1 MSVTNVYVAK
11 LAGANIFDTAGDRIG
26 KVRDVLVVYRKTG
39 APRVVGFI
47 VDVPGLRHIFLGIGR
62 ITSIEHSHIVA
73 TGVINTRR
81 FEQRSSETRII
92 GELLGK
98 RVRTGDSVVKTIEDV
113 SITLTPAGEWE
124 IGQLFLRSPKTKAF
138 SKGPTSFASWNDTVF
153 EDTPH
158 PQSAEALIA
167 SYSELRPADLAN
179 TLLEL
184 PETRRKEVV
193 GELSDERLAD
203 VIEELP
209 ETDQIDII
217 SDLEPTR
224 AADVLDQM
232 DPDDAADLIASLP
245 ENTSTQLLDLM
256 DPEEAADVRNL
267 LSWDANSA
275 GGLMTTDA
283 IVLSSDST
291 VAEGLAIIS
300 KYEMDPTIAS
310 TIYITLPPYETPT
323 GRFIGV
329 VHFQTMLRY
338 PPNTR
343 LGALIDESVTPIMV
357 STPASEVAVHLATYN
372 LISAPVI
379 DKVHRLLGIVTIDDV
394 LDMLL
399 PEDWRTQTR
408 EISIIDSGEEKND

>member
-1 MSVTNVYVAK
+1 MSVTNVYVAR
-11 LAGANIFDTAGDRIG
+11 LSGANIFNTAGDRIG
-26 KVRDVLVVYRKTG
+26 KVRDVLVVYRKNG

-62 ITSIEHSHIVA
+62 ITSIESSHIVA

-81 FEQRSSETRII
+81 FQQRSSEMRVI

-98 RVRTGDSVVKTIEDV
+98 RVRVADSEVKTIEDV
-113 SITLTPAGEWE
+113 SITLTPSGEWV
-124 IGQLFLRSPKTKAF
+124 IGQLYLRAPKTKAF
-138 SKGPTSFASWNDTVF
+138 SKGTTSLVSWNAAVI
-153 EDTPH
+153 EDSPH

-167 SYSELRPADLAN
+167 SYSELRAADLAN

-184 PETRRKEVV
+184 PETRRKEVAN
-193 GELSDERLAD
+193 ELSDERLAD
-203 VIEELP
+203 VMEELP
-209 ETDQIDII
+209 EIEQIDLI
-217 SDLEPTR
+217 SGLEPAR
-224 AADVLDQM
+224 AADVLDHM

-267 LSWDANSA
+267 LNWDADSA

-300 KYEMDPTIAS
+300 KYETDPTIAA
-310 TIYITLPPYETPT
+310 TIYITFPPYETPT

-338 PPNTR
+338 PPSTR
-343 LGALIDESVTPIMV
+343 LGALIDETVSPVLV

-372 LISAPVI
+372 LISVPVV
-379 DKVHRLLGIVTIDDV
+379 DQVHRLVGIVTIDDV
-394 LDMLL
+394 LDLLL
-399 PEDWRTQTR
+399 PEDWRTQAR
-408 EISIIDSGEEKND
+408 ELTIPKIEEG